1 MRTRFKPSFKKD
13 LKKIRDSKI
22 LESIE
27 IVIDV
32 VKAADTIKTVP
43 NLIKMKGYEE
53 FYRLRMGDYRI
64 GIKLVNDE
72 VIFVRVLH
80 RREIY
85 RYFP

>member
-43 NLIKMKGYEE
+43 NLIKMKGYEG